1 MQKLPLRG
9 GKKENTMIV
18 IDGRESSI
26 SLSNFAN
33 LEEVLSK
40 IIEEEGL
47 EERIVTDVLLDD
59 EAFSEL
65 YPHQAEDIE
74 ANSFS
79 RLELRT
85 VSIDQMASDVIG
97 ELPKVIDIMA
107 GGSRQAAALLR
118 KAELAEGLEVLQDII
133 AVSRELLN
141 TVYVLRSQYATGP
154 SKEIEELG
162 ATLGELL
169 GEIGDVM
176 ANEDW
181 VLVADLM
188 EYEFLPA
195 CEGWRSVIDAINKD
209 IEAVKAA

>member
-1 MQKLPLRG
+1 
-9 GKKENTMIV
+9 MIV
-18 IDGRESSI
+18 IDGRESGI

-40 IIEEEGL
+40 VIEEEGL

-74 ANSFS
+74 AGSFS

-85 VSIDQMASDVIG
+85 VSIDQMAGDVLG

-107 GGSRQAAALLR
+107 GGSRQTAALLR
-118 KAELAEGLEVLQDII
+118 QAELAEGLEVLQDII
-133 AVSRELLN
+133 GVSRELLN
-141 TVYVLRSQYATGP
+141 TVHVLRKQYSTGP
-154 SKEIEELG
+154 SKEINELG
-162 ATLGELL
+162 DTLGELL

-176 ANEDW
+176 VNEDW
-181 VLVADLM
+181 VLLADLM

-195 CEGWRSVIDAINKD
+195 CEAWRPVIDAIGRD
-209 IEAVKAA
+209 LEAAKAA